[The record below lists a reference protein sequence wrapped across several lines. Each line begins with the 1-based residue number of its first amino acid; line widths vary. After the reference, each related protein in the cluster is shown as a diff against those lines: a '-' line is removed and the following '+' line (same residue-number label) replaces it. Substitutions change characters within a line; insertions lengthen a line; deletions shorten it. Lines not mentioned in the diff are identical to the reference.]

1 MLSAEIISG
10 PLYSAFAGDP
20 EMGELVEAF
29 IDRVPARRRTLCEL
43 FAEGNWNELERTAHQ
58 LKGAGGS
65 YGFDELTSAAAR
77 LEQVVKSRETLAVIS
92 QALEAVVICCDR
104 CRAGGPDVIAR

>member
-1 MLSAEIISG
+1 MLSAEAISD
-10 PLYSAFAGDP
+10 PLYSIFGGDP

-43 FAEGNWNELERTAHQ
+43 FAEGNWNELERVAHQ
-58 LKGAGGS
+58 LKGAAGS
-65 YGFDELTSAAAR
+65 YGFDMLTDVAAR
-77 LEQVVKSRETLAVIS
+77 LEQVVKTRETHAVIS

-104 CRAGGPDVIAR
+104 CRAGAPDAIAR